1 MKKLSALILI
11 PLKLALTGFICL
23 AEQVVQTPAEQVA
36 KPPVEKVS
44 TGLSWPQV
52 TTILVVTT
60 VSFGGLIMWQWIRKR
75 R

>member
-1 MKKLSALILI
+1 MKKLTALILI
-11 PLKLALTGFICL
+11 PLESALTGFISL
-23 AEQVVQTPAEQVA
+23 AEQVVQTPAEQVVQ
-36 KPPVEKVS
+36 PPAEKVS

-52 TTILVVTT
+52 TTILVVTA